1 MWRKRPHPLQ
11 WIRAKVARLV
21 EELGTSEDTLPDL
34 GPDPLGDVEKETP
47 SPSVPKLLIK
57 FAGPNNPSPTVNKVP
72 PERTSERARS
82 RSKDTRPPPSPSP
95 PPSRDSS
102 GSRASSRSS
111 SKSSPRTSSD
121 LDSPKKEVKEV
132 ARGEEPR
139 EE

>member
-1 MWRKRPHPLQ
+1 MTLRYLPVRRMVSANLWRKVGMR
-11 WIRAKVARLV
+11 
-21 EELGTSEDTLPDL
+21 STLPDL

-57 FAGPNNPSPTVNKVP
+57 FAGPNNPSP
-72 PERTSERARS
+72 
-82 RSKDTRPPPSPSP
+82 

-121 LDSPKKEVKEV
+121 LGCPQKEVKV
-132 ARGEEPR
+132 QRGGGSIWFP
-139 EE
+139 